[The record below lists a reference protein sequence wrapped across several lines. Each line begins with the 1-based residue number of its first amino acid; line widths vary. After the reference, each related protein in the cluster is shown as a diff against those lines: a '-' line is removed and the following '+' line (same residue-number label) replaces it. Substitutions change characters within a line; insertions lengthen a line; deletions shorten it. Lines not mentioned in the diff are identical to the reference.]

1 MLPSFRLIAITF
13 LCGFAA
19 MFASLHLAASLN
31 GALPAATAHAGAHV
45 LAAADG
51 EAHLA
56 SIPAMFDTRFA
67 IAPAPAVLV
76 RATPSV
82 RDRPSL
88 PLSVVPPQGEAA
100 ADAIPVAAVAQPT
113 EQSSAPDGAPAAVQT
128 DAPPDAAMPVETAA
142 PAMPDVP
149 PPTDSQQ

>member
-1 MLPSFRLIAITF
+1 MLPSFRLIVITF

-19 MFASLHLAASLN
+19 VFAGLRLAVSLN
-31 GALPAATAHAGAHV
+31 GALQVATAHAGAHI
-45 LAAADG
+45 LAATDG

-76 RATPSV
+76 RATPPV
-82 RDRPSL
+82 RERPSL
-88 PLSVVPPQGEAA
+88 PLSVMPPQGEAA
-100 ADAIPVAAVAQPT
+100 ADAIPVAVAAQPA
-113 EQSSAPDGAPAAVQT
+113 EQPSAPDDAPAAVQT

-142 PAMPDVP
+142 PATPDVP